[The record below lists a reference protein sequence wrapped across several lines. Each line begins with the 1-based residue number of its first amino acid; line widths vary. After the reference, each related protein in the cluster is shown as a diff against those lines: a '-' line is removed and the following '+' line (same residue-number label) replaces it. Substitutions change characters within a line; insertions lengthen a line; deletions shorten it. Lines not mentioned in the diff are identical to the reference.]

1 MHVFRRGGA
10 KWTDTV
16 YTILSA
22 SEGAFQVSPF
32 VSYHIL
38 NQWFQFVHVVR
49 SEAEHDNAVLN
60 RKVRLHVGPLRVSA
74 GRCKCYCLTSRISDD
89 VEFNH
94 SSMLQPRQK
103 PGFATGL
110 CAQLETV
117 ARSATVES
125 RARPGYQHC
134 AQ

>member
-1 MHVFRRGGA
+1 MDRHCLY
-10 KWTDTV
+10 
-16 YTILSA
+16 YTIGIGGRLTGVSLRILS
-22 SEGAFQVSPF
+22 
-32 VSYHIL
+32 HIESMV
-38 NQWFQFVHVVR
+38 QFVHVVR
-49 SEAEHDNAVLN
+49 SEAEYDNVVLN
-60 RKVRLHVGPLRVSA
+60 GKVRLHVGPLRVIV
-74 GRCKCYCLTSRISDD
+74 GRCKCYYLTSRISDD

-117 ARSATVES
+117 ARSAAVES

>member
-1 MHVFRRGGA
+1 M
-10 KWTDTV
+10 
-16 YTILSA
+16 
-22 SEGAFQVSPF
+22 
-32 VSYHIL
+32 
-38 NQWFQFVHVVR
+38 R
-49 SEAEHDNAVLN
+49 SEAEYDNVVLN

-103 PGFATGL
+103 PGFAAGL

-117 ARSATVES
+117 ALRATVES